1 MGYQINSIKQEIK
14 LKKQMITMIGDSQI
28 GDITLRNW
36 VIKWEWQVFTSMRIQ
51 WQNEV
56 SISWNNVKEE
66 WDYESSKQLKDIWKH
81 KFKKMVNK
89 DPTGSILIIQERV
102 QLNIMKNKQ

>member
-66 WDYESSKQLKDIWKH
+66 WDYESSKQLKDIW
-81 KFKKMVNK
+81 
-89 DPTGSILIIQERV
+89 
-102 QLNIMKNKQ
+102 